1 MRYRSTLAVAL
12 AVLATAGLGAQTS
25 SPPAP
30 DRLEAGATFDIA
42 SYRHSGLVSP
52 FLGGSASVLAV
63 TRYAESGDVA
73 VDGAAGVRTGVL
85 ANVLGPGD
93 VAATLVPIEGVQRTA
108 IMFGDRYGIT
118 FALRFGTVVHFE
130 PGWQPVFGFSMAAHI
145 GNRIV
150 LLPWLAL
157 DLGAS
162 AMHVTPRGI
171 DVSVLASHIG
181 LTTLP

>member
-1 MRYRSTLAVAL
+1 MRYRSILL
-12 AVLATAGLGAQTS
+12 IVLAILAGTSAGAESTARLA
-25 SPPAP
+25 A
-30 DRLEAGATFDIA
+30 DRIEAGASLDIA

-63 TRYAESGDVA
+63 GRHVESGEIAVDGGVGVRVGALSNLLGAGDVA
-73 VDGAAGVRTGVL
+73 STV
-85 ANVLGPGD
+85 
-93 VAATLVPIEGVQRTA
+93 VPLEGVQRTA
-108 IMFGDRYGIT
+108 VMFGDRYGIT
-118 FALRFGTVVHFE
+118 FELRFGTVVHFE
-130 PGWQPVFGFSMAAHI
+130 PGWQPVFGFSMAAQI

-162 AMHVTPRGI
+162 AMHVTPRGV